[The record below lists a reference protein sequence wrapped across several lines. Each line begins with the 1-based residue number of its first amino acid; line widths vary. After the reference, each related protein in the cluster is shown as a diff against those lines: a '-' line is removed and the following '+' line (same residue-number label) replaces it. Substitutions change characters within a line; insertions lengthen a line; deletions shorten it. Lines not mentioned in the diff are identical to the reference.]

1 MVWEG
6 KNAVVTGRK
15 MLGATNPAD
24 SAPGTIRGDFA
35 IETGNKYYEQLNYY
49 VTARLK
55 SRQYGGFQSYVFVH
69 CSTIVTNAYF
79 SLLPRDRP
87 KGLKGCKLPYKLN

>member
-35 IETGNKYYEQLNYY
+35 IETGNEYYKQTNHHL
-49 VTARLK
+49 TARLK
-55 SRQYGGFQSYVFVH
+55 SRQYGGFESYVFVRR
-69 CSTIVTNAYF
+69 STIATNAYF
-79 SLLPRDRP
+79 
-87 KGLKGCKLPYKLN
+87 GLFASGS